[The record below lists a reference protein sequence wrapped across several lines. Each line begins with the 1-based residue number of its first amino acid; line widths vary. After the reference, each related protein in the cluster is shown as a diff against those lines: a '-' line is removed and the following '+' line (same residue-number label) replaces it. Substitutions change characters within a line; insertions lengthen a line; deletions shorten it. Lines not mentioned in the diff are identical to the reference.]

1 MALNGQTTPRSDSVL
16 TALIGHQYDLNAEGR
31 NLLLTEAKKYDF
43 FLLGELHGDKE
54 IPELLR
60 VLWPQMWKEG
70 YHHVAAEISPWAA
83 YQLEVVRA
91 GKGPAVQG
99 LWTKSEASDVHAMAG
114 QNVNVLWGCD
124 MEEIQPQF
132 LIRELA
138 ALNPGDSK
146 LEQMVELTKDGYS
159 RKMAP
164 ALMEL
169 AKASKGRADAEQ
181 SDISLRENLLA
192 TLEIEKN
199 RSSTDTKSIG
209 RR

>member
-1 MALNGQTTPRSDSVL
+1 
-16 TALIGHQYDLNAEGR
+16 
-31 NLLLTEAKKYDF
+31 
-43 FLLGELHGDKE
+43 
-54 IPELLR
+54 
-60 VLWPQMWKEG
+60 
-70 YHHVAAEISPWAA
+70 ISPWAA
-83 YQLEVVRA
+83 YQLEVVHA

-99 LWTKSEASDVHAMAG
+99 LWTKPEASDVHAMAG

-169 AKASKGRADAEQ
+169 AKASKGERDVERN
-181 SDISLRENLLA
+181 DISLRQNLLA
-192 TLEIEKN
+192 TLEIEQN
-199 RSSTDTKSIG
+199 RSG
-209 RR
+209 